1 MGVCL
6 QTPMLILSAD
16 DCERLILALH
26 SGQPLSEEDR
36 RALILELIAAR
47 RRALDHAAQRAGDDH
62 GWRAPSD

>member
-1 MGVCL
+1 M
-6 QTPMLILSAD
+6 QILSAA

-47 RRALDHAAQRAGDDH
+47 RRALDEV
-62 GWRAPSD
+62 APPSRHDESPQEPSGQSPVT